1 METREGLVSL
11 GPLADPWHRYGGN
24 PAVSPRGEER
34 SIQNGPQTIL
44 RYRGRW
50 VTLAPS
56 FIESL
61 GHITVAQHG
70 MALSYST
77 LAP

>member
-1 METREGLVSL
+1 MEIREELASW
-11 GPLADPWHRYGGN
+11 GPLAGPWDRYGGN
-24 PAVSPRGEER
+24 PIVSPRGEER
-34 SIQNGPQTIL
+34 SVQNGPQTIL